1 MDRPSYSPESTLN
14 RVTTR
19 TRTLG
24 ALAQVLLVLVP
35 LLFAPIAIAHAQ
47 GATVSG
53 VVLDRNQT
61 PLPNAQVTVR
71 GTQLGTQTDAN
82 GRFRISGVA
91 GSSAVLDV
99 RRLGFKATSI
109 TASVGSEA
117 RVSMEPASISLDA
130 VVVTG
135 QPGSTAKRT
144 LGVDIAQID
153 ASSIT
158 AKAPINNV
166 QNLINGRAPGVT
178 ILQNSG
184 VIGSGATVRIRGVSS
199 FALSNQPLIYVDGI
213 RVDNAQGTGPN
224 NQSFGASTTTRWN
237 DFNPDDIESIEIV
250 KGPAAATLYGTE
262 AANGVIQII
271 TKRGGQGKPAWDVT
285 VRGGT
290 NEFANQENRIFTN
303 YGPDPVTG
311 QIVALSIAKRESD
324 AGNPI
329 FKTGHM
335 QSYDV
340 GVGGGTQGFRYRVSG
355 NYKKDGGVTPTNLL
369 KNYGGRANF
378 TLTPNEKLRIESNL
392 GYITGRTDLA
402 AEAGYGG
409 TTWTTYYATPTN
421 LYTSAGVPLPNNGFY
436 SALPEAYYKQYQMFQ
451 DINRFTGSVQ
461 ITHDPL
467 KWFSHHLTIGTD
479 QGMEYNE
486 ELSAVHLDPN
496 FSYFFGFDADSGYK
510 SVFTRQNSLSSLTY
524 GGTAKAI
531 LMGLSSATSAG
542 VDFFRRNT
550 RYVSG
555 YGEVFP
561 GPGLTALSSTT
572 SARTGSETSVENN
585 TVGVY
590 AQEQLGFR
598 DRLYLTAGVRS
609 DNNSSFGSNFK
620 RVTYPK
626 FSASW
631 VVSEEP
637 FFSRVPFVNTLKL
650 RSAYGQTGQAP
661 LPYSAV
667 PFFTAITGPGGSA
680 AVTPTSRGNPNL
692 GPERGY
698 ETEVGFD
705 AGILNDRAGIEFTH
719 FSGGTR
725 NAILDRPV
733 APSSGY
739 PGTQLVNAGKLSKH
753 GNELMLRAT
762 PYTSARTTWDLTFST
777 ATNNSKVVD
786 LGGATFISPSANV
799 RHTVGYPVGAW
810 WGKRVVDA
818 TVDPTTGALVSV
830 GGVPQV
836 FCDPGPG
843 GGAAVLCGSAPLVFL
858 GSTVPTREG
867 AFTSTLSFFQNFSI
881 YTLIDFKGG
890 YKKLDGNRRVRCH
903 LFIEC
908 RENYYPK
915 EFSPA
920 IVGAVSSSAYVSDLI
935 NDASYTKLREISL
948 SYNLPGSF
956 ATRLGAA
963 RASVSIAGRNLHTW
977 TNYKGLEPEA
987 SFQGGTRG
995 FGQWEQDVTP
1005 QLRSYIGTLRLNF

>member
-1 MDRPSYSPESTLN
+1 MDRPSFFPESALTC
-14 RVTTR
+14 VVETR
-19 TRTLG
+19 TRALRTLTLMLLTV
-24 ALAQVLLVLVP
+24 AAFVLAP
-35 LLFAPIAIAHAQ
+35 MASARAQ
-47 GATVSG
+47 GGTVSG

-82 GRFRISGVA
+82 GRFRISGIS
-91 GSSAVLDV
+91 GSSAVLDI
-99 RRLGFKATSI
+99 RRLGFKATST

-117 RVSMEPASISLDA
+117 SVSMEPASISLDA

-144 LGVDIAQID
+144 LGVDITQID
-153 ASSIT
+153 ASSVT

-290 NEFANQENRIFTN
+290 NEFANQASRIFTN

-355 NYKKDGGVTPTNLL
+355 NYKRDGGVTPTNLL

-392 GYITGRTDLA
+392 GYVTGRTDLA

-409 TTWTTYYATPTN
+409 TTWTTYYATPT
-421 LYTSAGVPLPNNGFY
+421 TFGTPKNGFY

-467 KWFSHHLTIGTD
+467 KWLSHHLTIGTD

-486 ELSAVHLDPN
+486 ELSAVHLDDN

-524 GGTAKAI
+524 GGTAKTSI
-531 LMGLSSATSAG
+531 MGLSSETSLG

-590 AQEQLGFR
+590 GQQQFGFR
-598 DRLYLTAGVRS
+598 DRLFLTAGVRS

-626 FSASW
+626 VSVSW

-637 FFSRVPFVNTLKL
+637 FFRLPFVNTLKL

-661 LPYSAV
+661 LPYSSV
-667 PFFTAITGPGGSA
+667 PFFTAVTGPGGSA
-680 AVTPTSRGNPNL
+680 AVTPTSSGNPDL

-705 AGILNDRAGIEFTH
+705 AGFLSDRVGVEFTH
-719 FSGGTR
+719 FTGGTR

-753 GNELMLRAT
+753 GNEFLLRAT
-762 PYTSARTTWDLTFST
+762 PISNTQTTWDLTFSA
-777 ATNNSKVVD
+777 ATNNTKVVN

-810 WGKRVVDA
+810 WGKKVVDA
-818 TVDPTTGALVSV
+818 TIDPVTGLSTE
-830 GGVPQV
+830 V

-843 GGAAVLCGSAPLVFL
+843 GGAAVTCANAPLVFL

-867 AFTSTLSFFQNFSI
+867 AFTSTLSFFQNFSV
-881 YTLIDFKGG
+881 YTLVDFKGG

-956 ATRLGAA
+956 ASRLGAA
-963 RASVSIAGRNLHTW
+963 RASISIAGRNLHTW

-1005 QLRSYIGTLRLNF
+1005 QLRSYVGTLRLSF

>member
-1 MDRPSYSPESTLN
+1 MDRQSCFPEGAHTRAN
-14 RVTTR
+14 HKTR
-19 TRTLG
+19 TFYRFALALLTLAAFMLAPIG
-24 ALAQVLLVLVP
+24 ALR
-35 LLFAPIAIAHAQ
+35 AQ
-47 GATVSG
+47 GGTLSG
-53 VVLDRNQT
+53 VVLDRGQV
-61 PLPNAQVTVR
+61 PLANAQVTVQ
-71 GTQLGTQTDAN
+71 GTRLGSLTDAS
-82 GRFRISGVA
+82 GRFRIAGVN
-91 GSSAVLDV
+91 GSSAVLEI
-99 RRLGFKATSI
+99 RRLGYKMTTV

-117 RVSMEPASISLDA
+117 RVSMEPASINLDA

-135 QPGSTAKRT
+135 QPGSTARRT

-153 ASSIT
+153 ASAVT

-213 RVDNAQGTGPN
+213 RVDNAQGTGPQ

-237 DFNPDDIESIEIV
+237 DFSPDDIESIEIV

-271 TKRGGQGKPAWDVT
+271 TKKGAQGKPAWDLT

-290 NEFANQENRIFTN
+290 NQFADQENRIFTN

-311 QIVALSIAKRESD
+311 QIVSINMAQRESA

-335 QSYDV
+335 QQYDL
-340 GVGGGTQGFRYRVSG
+340 GVGGGSPGFRYRVSG
-355 NYKKDGGVTPTNLL
+355 NFKKDGGVMPTNLL

-378 TLTPNEKLRIESNL
+378 SLSPTDRIQIETNL
-392 GYITGRTDLA
+392 GYVTGRTDLA
-402 AEAGYGG
+402 IEAGYGG
-409 TTWTTYYATPTN
+409 TPWTTYYATPTT
-421 LYTSAGVPLPNNGFY
+421 LGTPKNGFY
-436 SALPEAYYKQYQMFQ
+436 SALPEAYYKQYQLYQ

-461 ITHDPL
+461 VTHSPVS
-467 KWFSHHLTIGTD
+467 WFSHHLVLGTD
-479 QGMEYNE
+479 QGMEDNE
-486 ELSAVHLDPN
+486 ELSAVHHDPN

-510 SVFTRQNSLSSLTY
+510 GVDTRQNSLSSLSY
-524 GGTAKAI
+524 GGTVK
-531 LMGLSSATSAG
+531 SSLRGISAATSFGA
-542 VDFFRRNT
+542 DFFRRNT
-550 RYVSG
+550 KYVSA
-555 YGEVFP
+555 YGEDFP
-561 GPGLTALSSTT
+561 GPGLTAIASTT
-572 SARTGSETSVENN
+572 SARTGSETSVQNN

-590 AQEQLGFR
+590 GQEQLGFR
-598 DRLYLTAGVRS
+598 DRFFLTGGIRS

-626 FSASW
+626 VSASW

-637 FFSRVPFVNTLKL
+637 FYRLPFVNTLKL

-667 PFFTAITGPGGSA
+667 AYDSAVTGPGGSA
-680 AVTPTSRGNPNL
+680 AVTPASRGNPQL

-705 AGILNDRAGIEFTH
+705 AGFLNDRAGIEFTH

-725 NAILDRPV
+725 NAILNRPV
-733 APSSGY
+733 APSGGY
-739 PGTQLVNAGKLSKH
+739 PGTQLVNAGKLTRH
-753 GNELMLRAT
+753 GDEIMLRAT
-762 PYTSARTTWDLTFST
+762 PVANARTTWDLTFST
-777 ATNNSKVVD
+777 STNHTKVVD

-810 WGKRVVDA
+810 WGKKVVDA
-818 TVDPTTGALVSV
+818 TIDPTTGAATA
-830 GGVPQV
+830 V
-836 FCDPGPG
+836 FCDAGPV
-843 GGAAVLCGSAPLVFL
+843 GGAPVLCANAPLVFL
-858 GSTVPTREG
+858 GNTTPTSEG
-867 AFTSTLSFFQNFSI
+867 AFSSTLSFLSNFSI

-948 SYNLPGSF
+948 SYNLPSSF
-956 ATRLGAA
+956 AARFGAA

-987 SFQGGTRG
+987 SFQGGSRG

-1005 QLRSYIGTLRLNF
+1005 QLRSFVGSLRLNF

>member
-1 MDRPSYSPESTLN
+1 
-14 RVTTR
+14 
-19 TRTLG
+19 
-24 ALAQVLLVLVP
+24 VLLALIPFV
-35 LLFAPIAIAHAQ
+35 FAPITAAHAQ
-47 GATVSG
+47 GGTVSG

-61 PLPNAQVTVR
+61 PLSNAQVTVR

-82 GRFRISGVA
+82 GRFRISGIS
-91 GSSAVLDV
+91 GSDALLDI
-99 RRLGFKATSI
+99 RRLGYKPTS
-109 TASVGSEA
+109 TTVSVGAEA
-117 RVSMEPASISLDA
+117 RVSMEPASINLDA

-153 ASSIT
+153 ASSVT

-199 FALSNQPLIYVDGI
+199 FSLSNQPLIYVDGI
-213 RVDNAQGTGPN
+213 RVDNAQGTGPL

-262 AANGVIQII
+262 ASNGVIQII

-290 NEFANQENRIFTN
+290 NEFANQESRIFTN

-311 QIVALSIAKRESD
+311 QIVALSIAQRESD

-335 QSYDV
+335 QSYDI
-340 GVGGGTQGFRYRVSG
+340 GVGGGTPGFRYRISG
-355 NYKKDGGVTPTNLL
+355 NYKRDGGVTPTNLL

-378 TLTPNEKLRIESNL
+378 TLNPSDKLQIESNL
-392 GYITGRTDLA
+392 GYVTGRTDLA
-402 AEAGYGG
+402 AEAGFGG
-409 TTWTTYYATPTN
+409 TTWTTFYATPTN
-421 LYTSAGVPLPNNGFY
+421 LTDALGNPKPNRGFY
-436 SALPEAYYKQYQMFQ
+436 SALPEAYYKQYQLFQ

-461 ITHDPL
+461 FTHTPVS
-467 KWFSHHLTIGTD
+467 WFSHHVTIGTD
-479 QGMEYNE
+479 QGLEYNE
-486 ELSAVHLDPN
+486 ELSAVHNDPN
-496 FSYFFGFDADSGYK
+496 FSYFFGTDADSGYK
-510 SVFTRQNSLSSLTY
+510 AISTRQNSLSSLTY
-524 GGTAKAI
+524 VGTAKTF
-531 LMGLSSATSAG
+531 LMGLSTATSVG

-550 RYVSG
+550 RYVSA
-555 YGEVFP
+555 YGEDFP
-561 GPGLTALSSTT
+561 GPGLTAIASTT
-572 SARTGSETSVENN
+572 SARTGSETSVQNN

-590 AQEQLGFR
+590 GQEQLGFR
-598 DRLYLTAGVRS
+598 DRLFLTAGLRS
-609 DNNSSFGSNFK
+609 DNNSSFGANFK

-626 FSASW
+626 VSASW

-637 FFSRVPFVNTLKL
+637 FYRLPFVNTLKL

-667 PFFTAITGPGGSA
+667 PFFTATTGPGGSA
-680 AVTPTSRGNPNL
+680 AVTPASRGNPDL

-705 AGILNDRAGIEFTH
+705 AGFLNDRAGVEFTH
-719 FSGGTR
+719 FTGGTR

-733 APSSGY
+733 APSTGY
-739 PGTQLVNAGKLSKH
+739 PGTQLVNAGKLTKR
-753 GNELMLRAT
+753 GDEIMLRAT
-762 PYTSARTTWDLTFST
+762 PFTNERTTWDLTFST
-777 ATNNSKVVD
+777 ATNHTKIVD
-786 LGGATFISPSANV
+786 LGGATFISPSANI

-810 WGKRVVDA
+810 WGKKVVDA
-818 TVDPTTGALVSV
+818 TIDPVTGKSTA
-830 GGVPQV
+830 V
-836 FCDPGPG
+836 FCDPGPA
-843 GGAAVLCGSAPLVFL
+843 GGAPILCANAPLVFL
-858 GSTVPTREG
+858 GSTTPTSEG
-867 AFTSTLSFFQNFSI
+867 AFTSTLSFFQNFSL
-881 YTLIDFKGG
+881 YTLIDFKRG

-956 ATRLGAA
+956 ASRLGAA

-1005 QLRSYIGTLRLNF
+1005 QLRSFIGTLRLNF

>member
-1 MDRPSYSPESTLN
+1 MDRPLYFPM
-14 RVTTR
+14 VTRLYLTSR
-19 TRTLG
+19 TKVLRTFTQ
-24 ALAQVLLVLVP
+24 ALLALIP
-35 LLFAPIAIAHAQ
+35 LLFVPIGMAGGQTGTI
-47 GATVSG
+47 SG
-53 VVLDRNQT
+53 VVLDRNQA

-82 GRFRISGVA
+82 GRFRLAGID
-91 GSSAVLDV
+91 GSSAVLDI
-99 RRLGFKATSI
+99 RRLGYKATST
-109 TASVGSEA
+109 TASVGAET
-117 RVSMEPASISLDA
+117 RVSMDPASISLDA

-213 RVDNAQGTGPN
+213 RVDNAQGTGPQ

-271 TKRGGQGKPAWDVT
+271 TKRGGQGKPAWDLT

-290 NEFANQENRIFTN
+290 NEFANQASRIFTN

-311 QIVALSIAKRESD
+311 QIVALNIAQRESD

-335 QSYDV
+335 QSYDI
-340 GVGGGTQGFRYRVSG
+340 GVGGGTPGFRYRISG
-355 NYKKDGGVTPTNLL
+355 NYKKDGGVSPTNLA

-378 TLTPNEKLRIESNL
+378 TLNPTDKLQIESNL
-392 GYITGRTDLA
+392 GYATGRTDLPP
-402 AEAGYGG
+402 EAGYGG
-409 TTWTTYYATPTN
+409 TPWTTYYATPTN
-421 LYTSAGVPLPNNGFY
+421 LYDATGTPKPNNGFY
-436 SALPEAYYKQYQMFQ
+436 SALPTAYDKQYVMFQ
-451 DINRFTGSVQ
+451 DINRFTGSVS
-461 ITHDPL
+461 ITHNPL
-467 KWFSHHLTIGTD
+467 SWFSHHLTLGTD

-486 ELSAVHLDPN
+486 ELSAVHHDAN
-496 FSYFFGFDADSGYK
+496 FHYFFGFDADSGYK
-510 SVFTRQNSLSSLTY
+510 SVFSRQNSLSSLTY
-524 GGTAKAI
+524 GGTAKAL
-531 LMGLSSATSAG
+531 LMGLSSSTSVGA
-542 VDFFRRNT
+542 DFFRRNT
-550 RYVSG
+550 HYVSG
-555 YGEVFP
+555 YGEDFP
-561 GPGLTALSSTT
+561 SPGLTALSSTT
-572 SARTGSETSVENN
+572 SARTGSETSVQNN
-585 TVGVY
+585 TVGIY
-590 AQEQLGFR
+590 GQQQFGFR
-598 DRLYLTAGVRS
+598 DRLFLTAGVRS

-620 RVTYPK
+620 RITYPK
-626 FSASW
+626 VSASW

-637 FFSRVPFVNTLKL
+637 FFARVPFVNTLKL

-667 PFFTAITGPGGSA
+667 AYDSAVTGPSGSA
-680 AVTPTSRGNPNL
+680 AVTPASRGNPNL

-698 ETEVGFD
+698 ETEIGFD
-705 AGILNDRAGIEFTH
+705 AGFLNDRAGIEFTH

-753 GNELMLRAT
+753 GNEVMLRAT
-762 PYTSARTTWDLTFST
+762 PIANTRTTWDMTFSA
-777 ATNNSKVVD
+777 ATNNSKVLD
-786 LGGATFISPSANV
+786 LGGATFISPSANI

-818 TVDPTTGALVSV
+818 TIDPTTGAATA
-830 GGVPQV
+830 V
-836 FCDPGPG
+836 FCDPGPA
-843 GGAAVLCGSAPLVFL
+843 GGAAVLCANAPLVFL
-858 GSTVPTREG
+858 GSTTPTREG
-867 AFTSTLSFFQNFSI
+867 AFTSTVSFFQNFSV

-920 IVGAVSSSAYVSDLI
+920 IVGAVTSSAYVSDLI

-956 ATRLGAA
+956 ASRLGSA

-1005 QLRSYIGTLRLNF
+1005 QLRSYVATLRLNF

>member
-1 MDRPSYSPESTLN
+1 MDGQSFFPPGARTRAISK
-14 RVTTR
+14 TR
-19 TRTLG
+19 TFLKTTLALCALVPVLWAPVG
-24 ALAQVLLVLVP
+24 VALAQGGT
-35 LLFAPIAIAHAQ
+35 I
-47 GATVSG
+47 SG

-61 PLPNAQVTVR
+61 PLENAQVTIR
-71 GTQLGTQTDAN
+71 GTRLGSQTDAN
-82 GRFRISGVA
+82 GRFRIAGVDGTTA
-91 GSSAVLDV
+91 TLEI
-99 RRLGFKATSI
+99 RRLGYKMTTI
-109 TASVGSEA
+109 TASVGTDA
-117 RVSMEPASISLDA
+117 RVSMEPASVSLDA

-135 QPGSTAKRT
+135 QPGSTNKRT

-153 ASSIT
+153 ASSVT
-158 AKAPINNV
+158 AKAPINNF
-166 QNLINGRAPGVT
+166 QNLITGRAPGVT

-199 FALSNQPLIYVDGI
+199 FSLSNTPLIYVDGV
-213 RVDNAQGTGPN
+213 RVDNSQGTGPQ

-271 TKRGGQGKPAWDVT
+271 TKKGAQGKPAWDMT

-290 NEFANQENRIFTN
+290 NEFANQDSRIWTN

-311 QIVALSIAKRESD
+311 VIVPLNIAKREAD

-335 QSYDV
+335 QSYDI
-340 GVGGGTQGFRYRVSG
+340 GVGGGSQTFRYRVSG
-355 NYKKDGGVTPTNLL
+355 SFKKDGGVTPTNDL

-378 TLTPNEKLRIESNL
+378 TLNPTDRIQIESNL
-392 GYITGRTDLA
+392 AYVTGRTNLA
-402 AEAGYGG
+402 PEAGYGG

-421 LYTSAGVPLPNNGFY
+421 LYNSAGVPLPNDGFY
-436 SALPEAYYKQYQMFQ
+436 SALPTAYDKQYQMYQ
-451 DINRFTGSVQ
+451 DINRFTGSVNV
-461 ITHDPL
+461 THTPVS
-467 KWFSHHLTIGTD
+467 WFSHHLTLGTD
-479 QGMEYNE
+479 QGLEYNE
-486 ELSAVHLDPN
+486 ELSAVHHDPN

-510 SVFTRQNSLSSLTY
+510 SVFTRQNTFSSLTY
-524 GGTAKAI
+524 GGTLKNEIRAI
-531 LMGLSSATSAG
+531 TASTSYG

-550 RYVSG
+550 SYVSA
-555 YGEVFP
+555 YGEDFP

-590 AQEQLGFR
+590 GQEQFGFR
-598 DRLYLTAGVRS
+598 DRMFLTGGLRA
-609 DNNSSFGSNFK
+609 DNNSSFGANFK
-620 RVTYPK
+620 RVYYPK
-626 FSASW
+626 VSASW
-631 VVSEEP
+631 VLSEEP
-637 FFSRVPFVNTLKL
+637 FFRLPYVNTLKL

-667 PFFTAITGPGGSA
+667 PYFTATTGPNGSA
-680 AVTPTSRGNPNL
+680 AVTPASRGNPDL

-698 ETEVGFD
+698 ESELGFD
-705 AGILNDRAGIEFTH
+705 AGFLNDRAGIEFTH
-719 FSGGTR
+719 FTGGTR
-725 NAILDRPV
+725 NAILEQPV

-739 PGTQLVNAGKLSKH
+739 PGTQLVNAGKISKH
-753 GNELMLRAT
+753 GDEIMLRAT
-762 PYTSARTTWDLTFST
+762 PIANARTSWDVTFST
-777 ATNNSKVVD
+777 STNHTKVVN
-786 LGGATFISPSANV
+786 LGGATFISPSANI

-810 WGKRVVDA
+810 WGKKVVDA
-818 TVDPTTGALVSV
+818 TIDPVTGKSTA
-830 GGVPQV
+830 V
-836 FCDPGPG
+836 FCDPGPA
-843 GGAAVLCGSAPLVFL
+843 GGAEVLCANAPLVFL
-858 GSTVPTREG
+858 GNTTPTSEG
-867 AFTSTLSFFQNFSI
+867 AFTSTISFWSNFSI
-881 YTLIDFKGG
+881 YTLVDFKGG

-948 SYNLPGSF
+948 SYNLPASF

-1005 QLRSYIGTLRLNF
+1005 QLRSFVGTLRLNF

>member
-1 MDRPSYSPESTLN
+1 MDRPLYFLES
-14 RVTTR
+14 TR
-19 TRTLG
+19 TRVTRLARTRREFAR
-24 ALAQVLLVLVP
+24 ALMALVP
-35 LLFAPIAIAHAQ
+35 LLFAPLAAAQ
-47 GATVSG
+47 AQVGTVSG

-61 PLPNAQVTVR
+61 PLPNVQITVR

-82 GRFRISGVA
+82 GRFRISGVS
-91 GSSAVLDV
+91 GSSAVLDI
-99 RRLGFKATSI
+99 RRLGFKAIST
-109 TASVGSEA
+109 TATVGSEA
-117 RVSMEPASISLDA
+117 RISMEPASISLDA

-213 RVDNAQGTGPN
+213 RVDNAQGTGPQ

-271 TKRGGQGKPAWDVT
+271 TKRGGQGKPAWDVSI
-285 VRGGT
+285 RGGT
-290 NEFANQENRIFTN
+290 NSFANQENRIFTN

-311 QIVALSIAKRESD
+311 DTVAFNVAQRESA

-329 FKTGHM
+329 FKTGTM
-335 QSYDV
+335 QAYDLS
-340 GVGGGTQGFRYRVSG
+340 VGGGSPGFRYRISG
-355 NYKKDGGVTPTNLL
+355 NYKRDGGVTPTNLL
-369 KNYGGRANF
+369 KNYGGRANLSLSP
-378 TLTPNEKLRIESNL
+378 TDRIQIETNI
-392 GYITGRTDLA
+392 GYVTGRTDLA

-409 TTWTTYYATPTN
+409 TTWTTYYATPT
-421 LYTSAGVPLPNNGFY
+421 TFGTPKNGFY
-436 SALPEAYYKQYQMFQ
+436 SALPEAYYKQYQMYQ
-451 DINRFTGSVQ
+451 DVNRFTGSVQ
-461 ITHDPL
+461 ITHTPL
-467 KWFSHHLTIGTD
+467 SWFSHHLTIGTD

-486 ELSAVHLDPN
+486 ELSAVHHDPN
-496 FSYFFGFDADSGYK
+496 FSYFFGSDADSGYK
-510 SVFTRQNSLSSLTY
+510 SVFSRQNSLSSLTY
-524 GGTAKAI
+524 GGTAKTV
-531 LMGLSSATSAG
+531 LMGLSSATSVG

-550 RYVSG
+550 KYVSG
-555 YGEVFP
+555 YGEDFP
-561 GPGLTALSSTT
+561 GPGLTALASTT
-572 SARTGSETSVENN
+572 SARTGSETSVQNN

-590 AQEQLGFR
+590 GQEQIGFR
-598 DRLYLTAGVRS
+598 DRFFLTGGVRS

-620 RVTYPK
+620 RVYYPK
-626 FSASW
+626 VSASW

-667 PFFTAITGPGGSA
+667 AYDSAVTGPSGSA
-680 AVTPTSRGNPNL
+680 ALTPASRGNPDL

-698 ETEVGFD
+698 ETEIGFD
-705 AGILNDRAGIEFTH
+705 AGFLNDRAGVEFTH
-719 FSGGTR
+719 FNGGTR

-739 PGTQLVNAGKLSKH
+739 PGTQLVNAGKLTKH
-753 GNELMLRAT
+753 GNEIMLRAT
-762 PYTSARTTWDLTFST
+762 PVASARTTWDLTFSA
-777 ATNNSKVVD
+777 ATNNTKVVD
-786 LGGATFISPSANV
+786 LGGATFISPSANI

-818 TVDPTTGALVSV
+818 TIDPVTGKATA
-830 GGVPQV
+830 V

-843 GGAAVLCGSAPLVFL
+843 GGAQVLCANAPLVFL
-858 GSTVPTREG
+858 GSTTPTREG
-867 AFTSTLSFFQNFSI
+867 AFTSTLSFFQNFSV
-881 YTLIDFKGG
+881 YTMIDFKGG

-948 SYNLPGSF
+948 SYSLPGSF
-956 ATRLGAA
+956 ASRLGAA

-1005 QLRSYIGTLRLNF
+1005 QLRSYVATLRLNF

>member
-1 MDRPSYSPESTLN
+1 MDRQSCFSEILPGHTN
-14 RVTTR
+14 RR
-19 TRTLG
+19 TRRFMKLTL
-24 ALAQVLLVLVP
+24 ALLALVP
-35 LLFAPIAIAHAQ
+35 LLLAPVGTAQAQ
-47 GATVSG
+47 GGTISG
-53 VVLDRNQT
+53 VVLDRGQA
-61 PLPNAQVTVR
+61 PLPNAQVTVQ
-71 GTQLGTQTDAN
+71 GTRLASQTDAN
-82 GRFRISGVA
+82 GHFRIAGVN
-91 GSSAVLDV
+91 GTSAVLEI
-99 RRLGFKATSI
+99 RRLGYKMATT
-109 TASVGSEA
+109 TATVGAETQ
-117 RVSMEPASISLDA
+117 VSMEPASINLDA

-153 ASSIT
+153 ASTIT
-158 AKAPINNV
+158 AKAPINNF

-184 VIGSGATVRIRGVSS
+184 VIGSGATVRVRGVSS
-199 FALSNQPLIYVDGI
+199 FALSNTPLIYVDGI
-213 RVDNAQGTGPN
+213 RVDNAQGTGPL

-237 DFNPDDIESIEIV
+237 DFSPDDIESIEIV

-271 TKRGGQGKPAWDVT
+271 TKKGAQGKPSWDLT

-290 NEFANQENRIFTN
+290 NSFANQDSRIWTN

-311 QIVALSIAKRESD
+311 QIVSLNIAKREAD

-340 GVGGGTQGFRYRVSG
+340 GVGGGSPTFRYRVSG
-355 NYKKDGGVTPTNLL
+355 NYKKDGGVSPSNLL

-378 TLTPNEKLRIESNL
+378 TLNPNDKIQVESNL
-392 GYITGRTDLA
+392 AYITGRTDLA
-402 AEAGYGG
+402 PEAGYGG

-421 LYTSAGVPLPNNGFY
+421 LTYADGTPKPNLGFY
-436 SALPEAYYKQYQMFQ
+436 SALPTAYDKQYQMFQ
-451 DINRFTGSVQ
+451 DINRFTGSIQV
-461 ITHDPL
+461 THTPVS
-467 KWFSHHLTIGTD
+467 WFTHHLTVGTD
-479 QGMEYNE
+479 QGMEDNE
-486 ELSAVHLDPN
+486 ELSAVHNDPN
-496 FSYFFGFDADSGYK
+496 FSYFFGTDADSGYK
-510 SVFTRQNSLSSLTY
+510 SVTTRANSYSSLTY
-524 GGTAKAI
+524 GGTIKSAFSAI
-531 LMGLSSATSAG
+531 TASTSYG

-550 RYVSG
+550 KYISA
-555 YGEVFP
+555 YGEDFP
-561 GPGLTALSSTT
+561 GPGLTAISSTT

-590 AQEQLGFR
+590 GQEQLGFR
-598 DRLYLTAGVRS
+598 DRMFLTGGLRA
-609 DNNSSFGSNFK
+609 DNNSSFGANFK
-620 RVTYPK
+620 RVYYPK
-626 FSASW
+626 VSAAW
-631 VVSEEP
+631 VISEEP
-637 FFSRVPFVNTLKL
+637 FFRVPFVNTMKL

-667 PFFTAITGPGGSA
+667 PYFTATTGPNGSA
-680 AVTPTSRGNPNL
+680 AVAPASRGNPDL

-705 AGILNDRAGIEFTH
+705 AGFLNDRAGIEFTH
-719 FSGGTR
+719 FTGGTR

-733 APSSGY
+733 APSTGY
-739 PGTQLVNAGKLSKH
+739 PGTQLVNAGKIAKH
-753 GNELMLRAT
+753 GDELMLRAT
-762 PYTSARTTWDLTFST
+762 PIANARTTWDLTFST
-777 ATNNSKVVD
+777 STNHTKVVN
-786 LGGATFISPSANV
+786 LGGDTFISPSANI

-818 TVDPTTGALVSV
+818 TIDPVTGKSTA
-830 GGVPQV
+830 V
-836 FCDPGPG
+836 FCDPGAA
-843 GGAAVLCGSAPLVFL
+843 GGAPVLCANAPLVFL
-858 GSTVPTREG
+858 GNTTPTSEG
-867 AFTSTLSFFQNFSI
+867 AFTSTLSFFQNFSL
-881 YTLIDFKGG
+881 YTMVDFKGG

-948 SYNLPGSF
+948 SYNLPASF

-987 SFQGGTRG
+987 SFQGGSRG

-1005 QLRSYIGTLRLNF
+1005 QLRSFVGTLRLNF

>member
-1 MDRPSYSPESTLN
+1 MDRPLYFPESTRT
-14 RVTTR
+14 RVTRPAR
-19 TRTLG
+19 TRRG
-24 ALAQVLLVLVP
+24 FARALMVLVP
-35 LLFAPIAIAHAQ
+35 LLFAPMAAAQAQ
-47 GATVSG
+47 GGTVSG
-53 VVLDRNQT
+53 VVLDRNQA
-61 PLPNAQVTVR
+61 PLPNAQITVR

-82 GRFRISGVA
+82 GRFRISGVS
-91 GSSAVLDV
+91 GSSAVLDI
-99 RRLGFKATSI
+99 RRLGFKAIST
-109 TASVGSEA
+109 TATVGSEA
-117 RVSMEPASISLDA
+117 RISMEPASISLDA

-213 RVDNAQGTGPN
+213 RVDNAQGTGPQ

-271 TKRGGQGKPAWDVT
+271 TKRGGQGKPAWDVS

-290 NEFANQENRIFTN
+290 NSFANQENRIFTN

-311 QIVALSIAKRESD
+311 DTVAFNVAQRESA

-329 FKTGHM
+329 FKTGTM
-335 QSYDV
+335 QAYDLS
-340 GVGGGTQGFRYRVSG
+340 VGGGSPGFRYRISG
-355 NYKKDGGVTPTNLL
+355 NYKRDGGVTPTNLL
-369 KNYGGRANF
+369 KNYGGRANLSLSP
-378 TLTPNEKLRIESNL
+378 TDRIQIETNI
-392 GYITGRTDLA
+392 GYVTGRTDLA
-402 AEAGYGG
+402 AEAGFGG
-409 TTWTTYYATPTN
+409 TTWTTYYATPT
-421 LYTSAGVPLPNNGFY
+421 TFGTPKNGFY
-436 SALPEAYYKQYQMFQ
+436 SALPEAYYKQYQMYQ
-451 DINRFTGSVQ
+451 DVNRFTGSVQ
-461 ITHDPL
+461 ITHTPL
-467 KWFSHHLTIGTD
+467 SWFSHHLTIGTD

-486 ELSAVHLDPN
+486 ELSAVHHDTN
-496 FSYFFGFDADSGYK
+496 FSYFFQFDADSGYK
-510 SVFTRQNSLSSLTY
+510 SVFSRQNSLSSLTY
-524 GGTAKAI
+524 GGTAKTV
-531 LMGLSSATSAG
+531 LMGLSSATSVG

-550 RYVSG
+550 KYVSG
-555 YGEVFP
+555 YGEDFP
-561 GPGLTALSSTT
+561 GPGLTALASTT
-572 SARTGSETSVENN
+572 SARTGSETSVQNN

-590 AQEQLGFR
+590 GQEQIGFR
-598 DRLYLTAGVRS
+598 DRFFLTGGVRS

-620 RVTYPK
+620 RVYYPK
-626 FSASW
+626 VSASW

-667 PFFTAITGPGGSA
+667 AYDSAVTGPSGSA
-680 AVTPTSRGNPNL
+680 ALTPASRGNPDL

-698 ETEVGFD
+698 ETEIGFD
-705 AGILNDRAGIEFTH
+705 AGFLNDRAGIEFTH
-719 FSGGTR
+719 FNGGTR

-733 APSSGY
+733 APSSGF
-739 PGTQLVNAGKLSKH
+739 PGTQLVNAGKLTKH
-753 GNELMLRAT
+753 GNEIMLRAT
-762 PYTSARTTWDLTFST
+762 AVASARTTWDLTFSA
-777 ATNNSKVVD
+777 ATNNTKVVD
-786 LGGATFISPSANV
+786 LGGATFISPSANI

-818 TVDPTTGALVSV
+818 TIDPVTGNSTA
-830 GGVPQV
+830 V

-843 GGAAVLCGSAPLVFL
+843 GGAQVLCANAPLVFL
-858 GSTVPTREG
+858 GSTTPTREG
-867 AFTSTLSFFQNFSI
+867 AFTSTLSFFQNFSV

-948 SYNLPGSF
+948 SYSLPGSF
-956 ATRLGAA
+956 ASRLGAA

-1005 QLRSYIGTLRLNF
+1005 QLRSYVATLRLNF

>member
-1 MDRPSYSPESTLN
+1 MDGQSCFSARRADRATGRATGFLKVTLAIFAF
-14 RVTTR
+14 VS
-19 TRTLG
+19 
-24 ALAQVLLVLVP
+24 LVLVP
-35 LLFAPIAIAHAQ
+35 LGVAQAQ
-47 GATVSG
+47 GGTISG
-53 VVLDRNQT
+53 VVLDRNQA
-61 PLPNAQVTVR
+61 PLENAQVTVR
-71 GTQLGTQTDAN
+71 GTRLGSQTDAN
-82 GRFRISGVA
+82 GRFRIGGVPGTTA
-91 GSSAVLDV
+91 TLEI
-99 RRLGFKATSI
+99 RRLGYKMTTA
-109 TASVGSEA
+109 TASVGTET
-117 RVSMEPASISLDA
+117 RVSLEPASVNLDA

-135 QPGSTAKRT
+135 QPGSTNKRT

-158 AKAPINNV
+158 AKAPINNF

-199 FALSNQPLIYVDGI
+199 FALSNTPLIYVDGI
-213 RVDNAQGTGPN
+213 RVDNAQGTGPQ

-237 DFNPDDIESIEIV
+237 DFSPDDIESIEIV

-271 TKRGGQGKPAWDVT
+271 TKKGAQGKPAWDVT

-311 QIVALSIAKRESD
+311 QIVSINMAQREAA

-335 QSYDV
+335 QEYDL
-340 GVGGGTQGFRYRVSG
+340 GVGGGSPGFRYRVSG
-355 NYKKDGGVTPTNLL
+355 NFKKDGGVMPTNQL
-369 KNYGGRANF
+369 KNYGARANLSLNP
-378 TLTPNEKLRIESNL
+378 TDRIQIETNL
-392 GYITGRTDLA
+392 GYVTGRTDLA
-402 AEAGYGG
+402 IEAGYGG
-409 TTWTTYYATPTN
+409 TPWTTYYATPTT
-421 LYTSAGVPLPNNGFY
+421 LGTPKDGFY
-436 SALPEAYYKQYQMFQ
+436 SALPEAYYKQYQLYQ

-461 ITHDPL
+461 ITHNPVS
-467 KWFSHHLTIGTD
+467 WFSHRLILGTD
-479 QGMEYNE
+479 QGLEDNE
-486 ELSAVHLDPN
+486 ELSAVHHDPN
-496 FSYFFGFDADSGYK
+496 FSYFFGTDADSGYK
-510 SVFTRQNSLSSLTY
+510 GVNTRQNSLSSLTY
-524 GGTAKAI
+524 GGTIKNALRLLTAE
-531 LMGLSSATSAG
+531 TSFG

-550 RYVSG
+550 KYVSA
-555 YGEVFP
+555 YGEDFP
-561 GPGLTALSSTT
+561 GPGLTAVASTT

-590 AQEQLGFR
+590 GQEQLGFR
-598 DRLYLTAGVRS
+598 DRFFLTGGLRS
-609 DNNSSFGSNFK
+609 DNNSSFGANFK
-620 RVTYPK
+620 RVYYPK
-626 FSASW
+626 VSASW

-637 FFSRVPFVNTLKL
+637 FYRLPFVNTLKL

-667 PFFTAITGPGGSA
+667 AYDSAVTGPGGSA
-680 AVTPTSRGNPNL
+680 AVTPASRGNPNL

-698 ETEVGFD
+698 ETEMGFD
-705 AGILNDRAGIEFTH
+705 AGVLNDRAGIEFTH
-719 FSGGTR
+719 FTGGTR

-733 APSSGY
+733 APSGGY
-739 PGTQLVNAGKLSKH
+739 PGTQLVNAGKLTKH
-753 GNELMLRAT
+753 GNEIMLRAT
-762 PYTSARTTWDLTFST
+762 PIANARTSWDLTFST
-777 ATNNSKVVD
+777 STNHTKIVN
-786 LGGATFISPSANV
+786 LGGASLINPSANV
-799 RHTVGYPVGAW
+799 YHIVGYPVGAW
-810 WGKRVVDA
+810 FGKRVVDA
-818 TVDPTTGALVSV
+818 TIDPTTGKVTSV
-830 GGVPQV
+830 GGVSQV
-836 FCDPGPG
+836 FCDPGPA
-843 GGAAVLCGSAPLVFL
+843 GGAPVLCANAPLVFL
-858 GSTVPTREG
+858 GSTTPTSEG
-867 AFTSTLSFFQNFSI
+867 AFTSTLSFFSNFSI

-920 IVGAVSSSAYVSDLI
+920 IVGAVSSGAYVSDLI

-956 ATRLGAA
+956 ANRLGAA

-987 SFQGGTRG
+987 SFQGGSRG

-1005 QLRSYIGTLRLNF
+1005 QLRSFVGTVRLNF

>member
-1 MDRPSYSPESTLN
+1 M
-14 RVTTR
+14 TR
-19 TRTLG
+19 KRRAFAR
-24 ALAQVLLVLVP
+24 ALMALVP
-35 LLFAPIAIAHAQ
+35 LLFAPIGAAQAQ
-47 GATVSG
+47 GGTVSG

-91 GSSAVLDV
+91 GSSAVLDI
-99 RRLGFKATSI
+99 RRLGFKAIST

-117 RVSMEPASISLDA
+117 RISMEPASISLDA

-199 FALSNQPLIYVDGI
+199 FALSNQPLIYVDGV

-271 TKRGGQGKPAWDVT
+271 TKRGGQGKPAWDLT

-290 NEFANQENRIFTN
+290 NSFANQENRIFTN

-311 QIVALSIAKRESD
+311 DTVAFNVAQRES
-324 AGNPI
+324 ATGNPI
-329 FKTGHM
+329 FKTGTM
-335 QSYDV
+335 QSYDMS
-340 GVGGGTQGFRYRVSG
+340 VGGGSPGFRYRVSG
-355 NYKKDGGVTPTNLL
+355 NYKRDGGVTPTNLL
-369 KNYGGRANF
+369 KNYGGRANLSLSP
-378 TLTPNEKLRIESNL
+378 TDRIQIETNL
-392 GYITGRTDLA
+392 GYVTGRTDLA

-409 TTWTTYYATPTN
+409 TTWTTYYATPT
-421 LYTSAGVPLPNNGFY
+421 TFGTPKNGFY
-436 SALPEAYYKQYQMFQ
+436 SALPDAYYKQYQMYQ

-461 ITHDPL
+461 ITHTPL
-467 KWFSHHLTIGTD
+467 SWFSHHLTIGTD

-496 FSYFFGFDADSGYK
+496 FSYFFGTDADSGYK

-524 GGTAKAI
+524 GGTAKTV
-531 LMGLSSATSAG
+531 LMGLSSATSVG

-550 RYVSG
+550 KYVSA
-555 YGEVFP
+555 YGEDFP
-561 GPGLTALSSTT
+561 GPGLSAIASTT
-572 SARTGSETSVENN
+572 SARTGSETSVQNN

-590 AQEQLGFR
+590 GQEQVGFR
-598 DRLYLTAGVRS
+598 DRLFLTAGVRS

-620 RVTYPK
+620 RVYYPK

-637 FFSRVPFVNTLKL
+637 LFSRMPLVNTLKL
-650 RSAYGQTGQAP
+650 RAAYGQTGQAP

-667 PFFTAITGPGGSA
+667 PFFTATTGPNGSA
-680 AVTPTSRGNPNL
+680 AVTPSSRGNPDL

-698 ETEVGFD
+698 ETELGFD
-705 AGILNDRAGIEFTH
+705 AGFLNDRAGIEFTH
-719 FSGGTR
+719 FTGGTK

-739 PGTQLVNAGKLSKH
+739 PGTQLVNAGKLSKS
-753 GNELMLRAT
+753 GNEVMFRAT
-762 PYTSARTTWDLTFST
+762 PIANTRTTWDMTFSA
-777 ATNNSKVVD
+777 ATNKTKVVD
-786 LGGATFISPSANV
+786 LGGATFISPSANI

-818 TVDPTTGALVSV
+818 TIDPVTGKSTA
-830 GGVPQV
+830 V
-836 FCDPGPG
+836 FCDPGPA
-843 GGAAVLCGSAPLVFL
+843 GGAAVLCANAPLVFL

-867 AFTSTLSFFQNFSI
+867 AFTSTLSFFQNFSF

-956 ATRLGAA
+956 ASRFGAA
-963 RASVSIAGRNLHTW
+963 RASISVAGRNLHTW

-1005 QLRSYIGTLRLNF
+1005 QLRSYVATLRLNF

>member
-1 MDRPSYSPESTLN
+1 MDRPSYFSDCLRNHPS
-14 RVTTR
+14 RR
-19 TRTLG
+19 TRTFIKLAG
-24 ALAQVLLVLVP
+24 ALLALAP
-35 LLFAPIAIAHAQ
+35 LLLLPTETARAQ
-47 GATVSG
+47 AGTVSG
-53 VVLDRNQT
+53 VVLDRGQA
-61 PLPNAQVTVR
+61 PLPNAQVTVQ
-71 GTQLGTQTDAN
+71 GTRLGSQTDAN
-82 GRFRISGVA
+82 GRFRIA
-91 GSSAVLDV
+91 GINGNSAVLEI
-99 RRLGFKATSI
+99 RRLGYKMATT
-109 TASVGSEA
+109 TASVGTETQ
-117 RVSMEPASISLDA
+117 VSMEPASINLDA

-153 ASSIT
+153 ASNIT
-158 AKAPINNV
+158 AKAPINNF

-184 VIGSGATVRIRGVSS
+184 VIGSGATVRVRGVSS
-199 FALSNQPLIYVDGI
+199 FALSNTPLIYVDGI
-213 RVDNAQGTGPN
+213 RVDNAQGTGPL

-237 DFNPDDIESIEIV
+237 DFSPDDIESIEIV

-271 TKRGGQGKPAWDVT
+271 TKRGAQGKPSWDLT

-290 NEFANQENRIFTN
+290 NSFANQDSRIWTN
-303 YGPDPVTG
+303 YGPNPVTG
-311 QIVALSIAKRESD
+311 QIESLNIAKREAD

-340 GVGGGTQGFRYRVSG
+340 GVGGGSPTFRYRVSG
-355 NYKKDGGVTPTNLL
+355 NYKKDGGVSPSNLL

-378 TLTPNEKLRIESNL
+378 TLIPTDKIQIESNL
-392 GYITGRTDLA
+392 AYITGRTDLA
-402 AEAGYGG
+402 PEAGYGG

-421 LYTSAGVPLPNNGFY
+421 LIYATGLPKPNLGFY
-436 SALPEAYYKQYQMFQ
+436 SALPTAYDKQYQMFQ

-461 ITHDPL
+461 VTHNPVS
-467 KWFSHHLTIGTD
+467 WFTHHLTLGTD
-479 QGMEYNE
+479 QGMEDNE
-486 ELSAVHLDPN
+486 ELSAVHNDPN
-496 FSYFFGFDADSGYK
+496 FSYFFGTDADSGYK
-510 SVFTRQNSLSSLTY
+510 SVFTRANSYSSLTY
-524 GGTAKAI
+524 GGTIKSAFSAI
-531 LMGLSSATSAG
+531 TASSSYG

-550 RYVSG
+550 KYISA
-555 YGEVFP
+555 YGEDFP
-561 GPGLTALSSTT
+561 GPGLTAISSTT

-590 AQEQLGFR
+590 GQEQLGFR
-598 DRLYLTAGVRS
+598 DRMFLTGGLRA
-609 DNNSSFGSNFK
+609 DNNSSFGANFK
-620 RVTYPK
+620 RVYYPK
-626 FSASW
+626 VSASW
-631 VVSEEP
+631 VISEEP
-637 FFSRVPFVNTLKL
+637 FFRVPFVNTMKL

-667 PFFTAITGPGGSA
+667 PYFTATTGPNGAA
-680 AVTPTSRGNPNL
+680 AVAPASRGNPDL

-705 AGILNDRAGIEFTH
+705 AGFLNDRAGVEFTH
-719 FSGGTR
+719 FTGGTR

-733 APSSGY
+733 APSTGY
-739 PGTQLVNAGKLSKH
+739 PGTQLVNAGKITKH

-762 PYTSARTTWDLTFST
+762 PIANARTTWDVTFST
-777 ATNNSKVVD
+777 STNRTKIVD
-786 LGGATFISPSANV
+786 LGGNTFISPSANI

-818 TVDPTTGALVSV
+818 TIDPTTGKSTA
-830 GGVPQV
+830 V
-836 FCDPGPG
+836 FCDPGPA
-843 GGAAVLCGSAPLVFL
+843 GGAPVLCANAPLVFL
-858 GSTVPTREG
+858 GNTTPTSEG
-867 AFTSTLSFFQNFSI
+867 AFTSTLSFFQNFSL
-881 YTLIDFKGG
+881 YTLVDFKGG

-948 SYNLPGSF
+948 SYNLPTSF
-956 ATRLGAA
+956 ASRLGAA

-1005 QLRSYIGTLRLNF
+1005 QLRSFVGTLRLNF

>member
-1 MDRPSYSPESTLN
+1 MDRPSYFSIIT
-14 RVTTR
+14 RIGVTSR
-19 TRTLG
+19 TTVARTLTK
-24 ALAQVLLVLVP
+24 ALLVLLP
-35 LLFAPIAIAHAQ
+35 LLFAPMATARGQ
-47 GATVSG
+47 GGTVSG

-61 PLPNAQVTVR
+61 PLANAQVTVR

-82 GRFRISGVA
+82 GRFRISGVD
-91 GSSAVLDV
+91 GSSATLDI
-99 RRLGFKATSI
+99 RRLGYKPTS
-109 TASVGSEA
+109 TVASIGTEA

-178 ILQNSG
+178 VLQNSG

-199 FALSNQPLIYVDGI
+199 FALSNQPLIYVDGV
-213 RVDNAQGTGPN
+213 RVDNSQGTGPN
-224 NQSFGASTTTRWN
+224 NQSFGASTTSRWN

-271 TKRGGQGKPAWDVT
+271 TKRGGQGKPAWDMT

-290 NEFANQENRIFTN
+290 NSFANQENRIFTN
-303 YGPDPVTG
+303 YGRSALTG
-311 QIVALSIAKRESD
+311 DTVAFNIAQRESA

-329 FKTGHM
+329 FKTGTM
-335 QSYDV
+335 QSYDLS
-340 GVGGGTQGFRYRVSG
+340 VGGGSPGFRYRVSG
-355 NYKKDGGVTPTNLL
+355 NYKRDGGVTPTNLL
-369 KNYGGRANF
+369 KNYGGRANLSLSP
-378 TLTPNEKLRIESNL
+378 TDRIQIETNL
-392 GYITGRTDLA
+392 GYVTGRTDLA

-409 TTWTTYYATPTN
+409 TTWTTYYATPT
-421 LYTSAGVPLPNNGFY
+421 TFGTPKNGFY
-436 SALPEAYYKQYQMFQ
+436 SALPDAYYKQYQMFQ

-461 ITHDPL
+461 ITHTPIS
-467 KWFSHHLTIGTD
+467 WFSHHLTIGTD
-479 QGMEYNE
+479 QGLEYNE

-496 FSYFFGFDADSGYK
+496 FSYFFGTDADSGYK
-510 SVFTRQNSLSSLTY
+510 SVFTRQNSFSSLTY
-524 GGTAKAI
+524 GGTAKTG
-531 LMGLSSATSAG
+531 LMGLSSATSVG

-555 YGEVFP
+555 YGEDFP
-561 GPGLTALSSTT
+561 GPGLTSLSSTT
-572 SARTGSETSVENN
+572 SARTGSETSVQNN

-590 AQEQLGFR
+590 GQEQIGFR
-598 DRLYLTAGVRS
+598 DRFFLTGGVRS

-620 RVTYPK
+620 RVYYPK
-626 FSASW
+626 VSASW

-637 FFSRVPFVNTLKL
+637 FFSRVPYVNTLKL

-667 PFFTAITGPGGSA
+667 PFFTATTGPNGSA
-680 AVTPTSRGNPNL
+680 AVTPSSRGNPNL

-698 ETEVGFD
+698 ETELGFD
-705 AGILNDRAGIEFTH
+705 AGFLNDRAGIEFTH
-719 FSGGTR
+719 FTGGTK
-725 NAILDRPV
+725 NAILDQPV
-733 APSSGY
+733 APSTGY
-739 PGTQLVNAGKLSKH
+739 PGTQLVNAGKLSKK
-753 GNELMLRAT
+753 GNEVMLRAT
-762 PYTSARTTWDLTFST
+762 PITNARTTWDLTFSA
-777 ATNNSKVVD
+777 ATNSTKVVN
-786 LGGATFISPSANV
+786 LGGATFISPSANI

-818 TVDPTTGALVSV
+818 TIDPTTGAATA
-830 GGVPQV
+830 V
-836 FCDPGPG
+836 FCDPGPA
-843 GGAAVLCGSAPLVFL
+843 GGAPVLCASAPLVFL

-867 AFTSTLSFFQNFSI
+867 AFTSTVSFFQNFSV

-903 LFIEC
+903 IFIEC

-915 EFSPA
+915 EFSPV
-920 IVGAVSSSAYVSDLI
+920 IVGAVSAGTTYISDLV

-956 ATRLGAA
+956 ASRLGAA

-1005 QLRSYIGTLRLNF
+1005 QLRSYVGTLRLSF

>member
-1 MDRPSYSPESTLN
+1 M
-14 RVTTR
+14 
-19 TRTLG
+19 
-24 ALAQVLLVLVP
+24 ALVP
-35 LLFAPIAIAHAQ
+35 LLFAPLAAAQ
-47 GATVSG
+47 AQVGTVSG

-61 PLPNAQVTVR
+61 PLPNVQITVR

-82 GRFRISGVA
+82 GRFRISGVS
-91 GSSAVLDV
+91 GSSAVLDI
-99 RRLGFKATSI
+99 RRLGFKAIST
-109 TASVGSEA
+109 TATVGSEA
-117 RVSMEPASISLDA
+117 RISMEPASISLDA

-213 RVDNAQGTGPN
+213 RVDNAQGTGPQ

-271 TKRGGQGKPAWDVT
+271 TKRGGQGKPAWDVSI
-285 VRGGT
+285 RGGT
-290 NEFANQENRIFTN
+290 NSFANQENRIFTN

-311 QIVALSIAKRESD
+311 DTVAFNVAQRESA

-329 FKTGHM
+329 FKTGTM
-335 QSYDV
+335 QAYDLS
-340 GVGGGTQGFRYRVSG
+340 VGGGSPGFRYRISG
-355 NYKKDGGVTPTNLL
+355 NYKRDGGVTPTNLL
-369 KNYGGRANF
+369 KNYGGRANLSLSP
-378 TLTPNEKLRIESNL
+378 TDRIQIETNI
-392 GYITGRTDLA
+392 GYVTGRTDLA
-402 AEAGYGG
+402 AEAGFGG
-409 TTWTTYYATPTN
+409 TTWTTYYATPT
-421 LYTSAGVPLPNNGFY
+421 TFGTPKNGFY
-436 SALPEAYYKQYQMFQ
+436 SALPEAYYKQYQMYQ
-451 DINRFTGSVQ
+451 DVNRFTGSVQ
-461 ITHDPL
+461 ITHTPL
-467 KWFSHHLTIGTD
+467 SWFSHHLTIGTD

-486 ELSAVHLDPN
+486 ELSAVHHDTN
-496 FSYFFGFDADSGYK
+496 FSYFFQSDADSGYK
-510 SVFTRQNSLSSLTY
+510 SVFSRQNSLSSLTY
-524 GGTAKAI
+524 GGTAKTV
-531 LMGLSSATSAG
+531 LMGLSSATSVG

-550 RYVSG
+550 KYVSG
-555 YGEVFP
+555 YGEDFP
-561 GPGLTALSSTT
+561 GPGLTALASTT
-572 SARTGSETSVENN
+572 SARTGSETSVQNN

-590 AQEQLGFR
+590 GQEQIGFR
-598 DRLYLTAGVRS
+598 DRFFLTGGVRS

-620 RVTYPK
+620 RVYYPK
-626 FSASW
+626 VSASW

-667 PFFTAITGPGGSA
+667 AYDSAVTGPSGSA
-680 AVTPTSRGNPNL
+680 ALTPASRGNPDL

-698 ETEVGFD
+698 ETEIGFD
-705 AGILNDRAGIEFTH
+705 AGFLNDRAGIEFTH
-719 FSGGTR
+719 FNGGTR

-739 PGTQLVNAGKLSKH
+739 PGTQLVNAGKLTKH
-753 GNELMLRAT
+753 GNEIMLRAT
-762 PYTSARTTWDLTFST
+762 PVASARTTWDLTFSA
-777 ATNNSKVVD
+777 ATNNTKVVD
-786 LGGATFISPSANV
+786 LGGATFISPSANI

-818 TVDPTTGALVSV
+818 TIDPVTGKATA
-830 GGVPQV
+830 V

-843 GGAAVLCGSAPLVFL
+843 GGAQVLCANAPLVFL
-858 GSTVPTREG
+858 GSTTPTREG
-867 AFTSTLSFFQNFSI
+867 AFTSTLSFFQNFSV
-881 YTLIDFKGG
+881 YTMVDFKGG

-948 SYNLPGSF
+948 SYSLPGSF
-956 ATRLGAA
+956 ASRLGAA

-1005 QLRSYIGTLRLNF
+1005 QLRSYVATLRLNF

>member
-1 MDRPSYSPESTLN
+1 MDGPSYFPPTAPEGA
-14 RVTTR
+14 TR
-19 TRTLG
+19 KTRASLKKVI
-24 ALAQVLLVLVP
+24 ALLA
-35 LLFAPIAIAHAQ
+35 FAASMSAPIGIARAQ
-47 GATVSG
+47 GGTISG
-53 VVLDRNQT
+53 VVVDRNQI
-61 PLPNAQVTVR
+61 PLENAQVTVQ
-71 GTQLGTQTDAN
+71 GTRLGSQTDAN
-82 GRFRISGVA
+82 GRFRIAGVP
-91 GSSAVLDV
+91 GTTVTLEV
-99 RRLGFKATSI
+99 RRLGYKLATM
-109 TASVGSEA
+109 TASVGAET
-117 RVSMEPASISLDA
+117 RVSMEPASINLDA

-135 QPGSTAKRT
+135 QPGSTARRT

-153 ASSIT
+153 ASSVT
-158 AKAPINNV
+158 AKAPINNF

-199 FALSNQPLIYVDGI
+199 LALSNTPLIYVDGV

-250 KGPAAATLYGTE
+250 KGAAAATLYGTE

-271 TKRGGQGKPAWDVT
+271 TKKGAQGRPAWDLT

-290 NEFANQENRIFTN
+290 NEFANQDSRIWTN

-311 QIVALSIAKRESD
+311 EIVALNIAKREAD
-324 AGNPI
+324 AGHPI
-329 FKTGHM
+329 FDTGTM
-335 QSYDV
+335 QSYDL
-340 GVGGGTQGFRYRVSG
+340 GVGGGSPTFRYRVSG
-355 NYKKDGGVTPTNLL
+355 NYKREGGVMPTNLL
-369 KNYGGRANF
+369 KNYGSRANL
-378 TLTPNEKLRIESNL
+378 TLNPTDRIQIETSL
-392 GYITGRTDLA
+392 AYLTGRINLP

-409 TTWTTYYATPTN
+409 TPWTTYYATPTN
-421 LYTSAGVPLPNNGFY
+421 LYDNTGAPLPNNGFY
-436 SALPEAYYKQYQMFQ
+436 SALPAAYYKQYQMYQ
-451 DINRFTGSVQ
+451 DINRFTGSVN
-461 ITHDPL
+461 ITQSPAT
-467 KWFSHHLTIGTD
+467 WFTHHLTLGTD
-479 QGMEYNE
+479 QGLEYNE
-486 ELSAVHLDPN
+486 ELSAVHHDPN

-510 SVFTRQNSLSSLTY
+510 SVFTRENTFSSLTY
-524 GGTAKAI
+524 GGTLKSALRAI
-531 LMGLSSATSAG
+531 TASTSYG

-550 RYVSG
+550 KYVSA
-555 YGEVFP
+555 YGEDFP

-590 AQEQLGFR
+590 GQEQLGFR
-598 DRLYLTAGVRS
+598 DRLFLTGGIRA

-620 RVTYPK
+620 RVYYPK
-626 FSASW
+626 VSASW

-637 FFSRVPFVNTLKL
+637 FFHLPYVNTLKL

-667 PFFTAITGPGGSA
+667 PYFTSATGPNGSA
-680 AVTPTSRGNPNL
+680 AVTPASRGNPDL

-698 ETEVGFD
+698 ETELGFD
-705 AGILNDRAGIEFTH
+705 AGFLNDRAGIEFTH
-719 FSGGTR
+719 FTGGTK
-725 NAILDRPV
+725 NAILEQPV

-739 PGTQLVNAGKLSKH
+739 PGTQLVNAGKISKH
-753 GNELMLRAT
+753 GNEIMLRAT
-762 PYTSARTTWDLTFST
+762 PIVSQRTTWDLTFST
-777 ATNNSKVVD
+777 STNHTNVD
-786 LGGATFISPSANV
+786 NLGGATFISPSANI

-810 WGKRVVDA
+810 WGKKVVDA
-818 TVDPTTGALVSV
+818 TIDPATGEATE
-830 GGVPQV
+830 V

-843 GGAAVLCGSAPLVFL
+843 GGAEVTCANAPLVFL
-858 GSTVPTREG
+858 GNTTPTSEG
-867 AFTSTLSFFQNFSI
+867 AFTSTLTFWSNFSI
-881 YTLIDFKGG
+881 YALVDFKGG

-920 IVGAVSSSAYVSDLI
+920 IIGAVSSSAYVSDLI
-935 NDASYTKLREISL
+935 NDASYTKLREVSL
-948 SYNLPGSF
+948 SYNLPNSF
-956 ATRLGAA
+956 ASRLGAA

-1005 QLRSYIGTLRLNF
+1005 QLRSFIGTLRLSF

>member
-1 MDRPSYSPESTLN
+1 MDLPSYSPEST
-14 RVTTR
+14 R
-19 TRTLG
+19 TRVICRTR
-24 ALAQVLLVLVP
+24 ALRALFRALLALVP
-35 LLFAPIAIAHAQ
+35 MLLAPITTAHAQ
-47 GATVSG
+47 GGTVSG
-53 VVLDRNQT
+53 VVLDRSQT

-71 GTQLGTQTDAN
+71 GTQLGAQTDAN
-82 GRFRISGVA
+82 GRFRISGIA

-117 RVSMEPASISLDA
+117 RVSMEPASINLDA

-135 QPGSTAKRT
+135 QPGSTNKRT

-153 ASSIT
+153 ASTIT

-184 VIGSGATVRIRGVSS
+184 VVGSGATVRIRGVSS
-199 FALSNQPLIYVDGI
+199 FALSNQPLIYVDGV
-213 RVDNAQGTGPN
+213 RVDNAQGTGPQ

-271 TKRGGQGKPAWDVT
+271 TKKGGQGKPAWDFT

-290 NEFANQENRIFTN
+290 NEFANQESRIFTN

-311 QIVALSIAKRESD
+311 QIVALNIAKRESD

-329 FKTGHM
+329 FQTGHM
-335 QSYDV
+335 QSYDI
-340 GVGGGTQGFRYRVSG
+340 GVGGGSPGFRYRVSG
-355 NYKKDGGVTPTNLL
+355 NYKRDGGVEPTNLA
-369 KNYGGRANF
+369 KNYGGRANL
-378 TLTPNEKLRIESNL
+378 TLTPSDKLQVETSL
-392 GYITGRTDLA
+392 AYVTGRTNLPI
-402 AEAGYGG
+402 EAGYGG
-409 TTWTTYYATPTN
+409 TTWTTYYATPEN
-421 LYTSAGVPLPNNGFY
+421 LTDDTGTPLPNNGFY
-436 SALPEAYYKQYQMFQ
+436 SALPSAYHKQYKLYQ

-461 ITHDPL
+461 VTHSPTA
-467 KWFSHHLTIGTD
+467 WFSHHIILGTD
-479 QGMEYNE
+479 QGLEDNQ

-510 SVFTRQNSLSSLTY
+510 YVTTRQNSLSSLTY
-524 GGTAKAI
+524 VGTIKTI
-531 LMGLSSATSAG
+531 LMGLSTSTSLGA
-542 VDFFRRNT
+542 DFFRRNT
-550 RYVSG
+550 NYLSA
-555 YGEVFP
+555 YGEDFP
-561 GPGLTALSSTT
+561 GPGLTAIASTT

-585 TVGVY
+585 TVGLY
-590 AQEQLGFR
+590 GQEQLGFR
-598 DRLYLTAGVRS
+598 DRLFLTAGVRS

-626 FSASW
+626 VSASW

-637 FFSRVPFVNTLKL
+637 FYRLPFANTLKL
-650 RSAYGQTGQAP
+650 RAAYGQTGQAP

-667 PFFTAITGPGGSA
+667 PFFTATTGPSGSA
-680 AVTPTSRGNPNL
+680 AVTPASRGNPDL

-698 ETEVGFD
+698 ETELGFD
-705 AGILNDRAGIEFTH
+705 AGFLNDRAGLEFTH
-719 FSGGTR
+719 FTGGTR

-753 GNELMLRAT
+753 GDELLLRAT
-762 PYTSARTTWDLTFST
+762 PISSARTTWDLTFST
-777 ATNNSKVVD
+777 ATNHTKVVN

-818 TVDPTTGALVSV
+818 TIDPVTGKSTA
-830 GGVPQV
+830 V
-836 FCDPGPG
+836 FCDPGPA
-843 GGAAVLCGSAPLVFL
+843 GGAAVLCANAPLVFL

-867 AFTSTLSFFQNFSI
+867 AFTSTLSFWQNFSV

-935 NDASYTKLREISL
+935 NDASYTKLREVSL

-987 SFQGGTRG
+987 SFQGGSRG

-1005 QLRSYIGTLRLNF
+1005 QLRSFIGTLRLNF

>member
-1 MDRPSYSPESTLN
+1 MDLQSGFSSQSPHSAKRSIKILTLLCA
-14 RVTTR
+14 
-19 TRTLG
+19 LG
-24 ALAQVLLVLVP
+24 TFVLVTAP
-35 LLFAPIAIAHAQ
+35 LPAFAQ
-47 GATVSG
+47 GNTISG
-53 VVLDRNQT
+53 VVLDRNQV
-61 PLPNAQVTVR
+61 PLENAQVTVR
-71 GTQLGTQTDAN
+71 GTSLGGQTDAN
-82 GRFRISGVA
+82 GRFRISGIA
-91 GSSAVLDV
+91 GTTATLDI
-99 RRLGFKATSI
+99 RRLGYRATSA
-109 TASVGSEA
+109 TASVGAET
-117 RVSMEPASISLDA
+117 RVSMEPASVNLDA

-135 QPGSTAKRT
+135 QPGSTNRRT

-213 RVDNAQGTGPN
+213 RVDNAQGTGPL

-271 TKRGGQGKPAWDVT
+271 TKKGAQGRPAWDAT
-285 VRGGT
+285 VRSGT
-290 NEFANQENRIFTN
+290 NEFANQDSRLWTN
-303 YGPDPVTG
+303 YGIDPVTG
-311 QIVALSIAKRESD
+311 DTVSLNIAKREAD
-324 AGNPI
+324 AGHPI
-329 FKTGHM
+329 FQTGHM
-335 QSYDV
+335 QSYDL
-340 GVGGGTQGFRYRVSG
+340 GVSGGTQNFRYRVSG
-355 NYKKDGGVTPTNLL
+355 DYKRDGGVTPTNLL
-369 KNYGGRANF
+369 KNYGSRANF
-378 TLTPNEKLRIESNL
+378 TLTPSDKIQIESSM

-409 TTWTTYYATPTN
+409 TTWTTYYATPEN
-421 LYTSAGVPLPNNGFY
+421 LHDASGNPLPNNGFY
-436 SALPEAYYKQYQMFQ
+436 SALPSAYYKQYQMYQ
-451 DINRFTGSVQ
+451 DISRFTGSLTF
-461 ITHDPL
+461 THTPVT
-467 KWFSHHLTIGTD
+467 WFTHHLVLGTD
-479 QGMEYNE
+479 QGYEDNE
-486 ELSAVHLDPN
+486 ELSAVHNDPN

-510 SVFTRQNSLSSLTY
+510 VVDTRQNSLSSLTY
-524 GGTAKAI
+524 GGTLKSVFRA
-531 LMGLSSATSAG
+531 LTFSSSYG

-550 RYVSG
+550 KYVDA
-555 YGEVFP
+555 YGQDFP
-561 GPGLTALSSTT
+561 GPGLTALASTT
-572 SARTGSETSVENN
+572 AQRTGSENSVQNN
-585 TVGVY
+585 TVGIY
-590 AQEQLGFR
+590 GQEQIGFR
-598 DRLYLTAGVRS
+598 DRLFLTGGIRS

-626 FSASW
+626 VSASW

-637 FFSRVPFVNTLKL
+637 FYRLPFVNTLKL

-667 PFFTAITGPGGSA
+667 PYFTAIAGPNGSA
-680 AVTPTSRGNPNL
+680 AVTPASRGNPDL

-698 ETEVGFD
+698 ETEFGFD
-705 AGILNDRAGIEFTH
+705 AGFLRDRAGIEFTH
-719 FSGGTR
+719 FTGGTR

-739 PGTQLVNAGKLSKH
+739 PGTQLVNAGKIAKH
-753 GNELMLRAT
+753 GNEWMLRAT
-762 PYTSARTTWDLTFST
+762 PLVTQSASWDLTLST
-777 ATNNSKVVD
+777 STNHTKVVD
-786 LGGATFISPSANV
+786 LGGATFISPSANI

-810 WGKRVVDA
+810 WGKKVVDA
-818 TVDPTTGALVSV
+818 TIDPVTGNVAKV
-830 GGVPQV
+830 GGVNQV

-843 GGAAVLCGSAPLVFL
+843 GGSTPILCANAPLVFL
-858 GSTVPTREG
+858 GNTTPTSEG
-867 AFTSTLSFFQNFSI
+867 AFTSTLNFLSNFSL
-881 YTLIDFKGG
+881 YTLVDFKGG

-948 SYNLPGSF
+948 SYNLPSSF
-956 ATRLGAA
+956 SSRLGAA
-963 RASVSIAGRNLHTW
+963 RASVSISGRNLHTW

-1005 QLRSYIGTLRLNF
+1005 QLRTFVATLRLNF